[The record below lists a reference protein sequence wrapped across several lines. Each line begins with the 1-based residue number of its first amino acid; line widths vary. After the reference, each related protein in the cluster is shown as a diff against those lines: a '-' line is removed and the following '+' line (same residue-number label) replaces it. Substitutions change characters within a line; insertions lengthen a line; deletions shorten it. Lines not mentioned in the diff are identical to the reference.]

1 MSATIIQDILNNGK
15 AINDNLGR
23 KIQLLNTRNT
33 SFNQELTKRLND
45 IIGAIDAFKS
55 SNLQGLTETKNKL
68 TEVTNELQTTKQDL
82 EQTQAELNR
91 VKQDFAN
98 VQNELQTAN
107 ARKNELE
114 QQVRDLDQRIKQTEL
129 EYQNKING
137 VRQEMSDKATQEKKD
152 MQTAFD
158 NQIAALNNEKSQLQK
173 DINDAKQAQNDA
185 VNRLSTL
192 QKEQDGLIQNLGTIN
207 QFLAQQLSLIDTINT
222 EQPNMVDYSD
232 LLDQIQRGLSGVI
245 TGINQAVSTNTTMGS
260 RDSNADKG
268 PYDVETNFNN
278 LLNLHNESP
287 SGQYS
292 QYITKVNRT
301 INNGTKITTDIN
313 KYINDAERGIPQ
325 AIQQLRNILATNK
338 LPVDPYNPTGG
349 RRKRR
354 TMKKRYRRTRKQ
366 QKGGYTYDSSK
377 DLDMKS
383 SVISPSIGTK
393 IKSSKSSKSPKSP
406 KLFKSPKTPK
416 SKKHRYYRK

>member
-68 TEVTNELQTTKQDL
+68 TEVTNELQTTKQNL

-91 VKQDFAN
+91 VKQDFAS

-114 QQVRDLDQRIKQTEL
+114 QQVRDLDQRIKQSEL

-158 NQIAALNNEKSQLQK
+158 NQIAALNNEKAQLQK

-192 QKEQDGLIQNLGTIN
+192 QQEQDGLIQNLGTIN

-260 RDSNADKG
+260 RGSNVETG

-292 QYITKVNRT
+292 QYITK
-301 INNGTKITTDIN
+301 INKDKTKYPNGTKFTADIS

-325 AIQQLRNILATNK
+325 AIQNIKSILATYK
-338 LPVDPYNPTGG
+338 IPVDSYNPTGG

-393 IKSSKSSKSPKSP
+393 NKSSKSPKSP
-406 KLFKSPKTPK
+406 K
-416 SKKHRYYRK
+416 SKKHRYYHK

>member
-33 SFNQELTKRLND
+33 SFNQALTKRLND

-68 TEVTNELQTTKQDL
+68 TEVTNELQTTKQNL

-91 VKQDFAN
+91 VKQDFAS

-114 QQVRDLDQRIKQTEL
+114 QQVRDLDQRIKQSEL

-158 NQIAALNNEKSQLQK
+158 NQIAALNNEKAQLQK

-192 QKEQDGLIQNLGTIN
+192 QQEQDGLIQNLGTIN

-260 RDSNADKG
+260 RGSNVETG

-292 QYITKVNRT
+292 QYKRKVDAMP
-301 INNGTKITTDIN
+301 NGTKITSVIDANI
-313 KYINDAERGIPQ
+313 KDAERGIPQ
-325 AIQQLRNILATNK
+325 AIQNIKNILVTNK

-354 TMKKRYRRTRKQ
+354 TMKRRYRRTRKQ

-383 SVISPSIGTK
+383 SVISASIGTK
-393 IKSSKSSKSPKSP
+393 IKSPKSPKSSKSPKSP
-406 KLFKSPKTPK
+406 K
-416 SKKHRYYRK
+416 SKKHRYYHK